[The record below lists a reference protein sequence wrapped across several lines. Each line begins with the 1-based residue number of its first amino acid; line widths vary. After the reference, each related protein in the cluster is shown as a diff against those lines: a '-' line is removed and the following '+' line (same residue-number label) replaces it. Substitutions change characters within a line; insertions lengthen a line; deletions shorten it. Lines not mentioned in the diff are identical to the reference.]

1 MLNADSIKV
10 NDSLRYTTP
19 KGKSVYGGGGI
30 TPDIFVPIDTTGVG
44 NFFVKV
50 SNAGLTFRFS
60 AKMADEYRQTLNKI
74 TTLSG
79 LYDFFSGVNFDNKFL
94 DYASKNGVVAGKGEW
109 DESKDLILNHIK
121 AFVGRYTPLDD
132 NAFYPILLEKDNA
145 VIEAIGQ

>member
-1 MLNADSIKV
+1 M
-10 NDSLRYTTP
+10 
-19 KGKSVYGGGGI
+19 
-30 TPDIFVPIDTTGVG
+30 PDVFVPIDTTNVG

-60 AKMADEYRQTLNKI
+60 ARMADEYRQTLNKI
-74 TTLSG
+74 DKLNE
-79 LYDFFSGVNFDNKFL
+79 LYDFFAKVSFDSKFL
-94 DYASKNGVVAGKGEW
+94 EFASKNGIPAGKGEW

-145 VIEAIGQ
+145 IKVAIEQ